1 MNLNYSSVLR
11 VFILS
16 SYFYAF
22 QFHEFLAIFINCNY
36 ILEFYF
42 EPFFTYTLSA
52 IQSKYSDWKDF
63 LVKRLTGA
71 RTLPSNFYMKV
82 MESVSSIFRP
92 NMKLELVDKMRI
104 CQVRVTTIK
113 EITGRRLY
121 LQYDETEHEDNVF
134 WCHEESP
141 LIHPI
146 GKRNMP

>member
-1 MNLNYSSVLR
+1 METLITFS
-11 VFILS
+11 
-16 SYFYAF
+16 
-22 QFHEFLAIFINCNY
+22 
-36 ILEFYF
+36 
-42 EPFFTYTLSA
+42 LSA

-146 GKRNMP
+146 GKKRRTSSISRILFSVKLQHIIQSGRFYRIFVYVILCMYRR

>member
-1 MNLNYSSVLR
+1 MFSNP
-11 VFILS
+11 FIG
-16 SYFYAF
+16 
-22 QFHEFLAIFINCNY
+22 Y
-36 ILEFYF
+36 IEEGIIKKITIKFFYF
-42 EPFFTYTLSA
+42 QILFSFSA

-121 LQYDETEHEDNVF
+121 LQYDESDHDDNVF

-146 GKRNMP
+146 GKKEALKI

>member
-1 MNLNYSSVLR
+1 MIGPYKLHS
-11 VFILS
+11 
-16 SYFYAF
+16 
-22 QFHEFLAIFINCNY
+22 
-36 ILEFYF
+36 LEFYF
-42 EPFFTYTLSA
+42 KIILYFLFSA

-121 LQYDETEHEDNVF
+121 LQYDESDHDDNVF

-146 GKRNMP
+146 GKKEALKRKD

>member
-1 MNLNYSSVLR
+1 M
-11 VFILS
+11 
-16 SYFYAF
+16 
-22 QFHEFLAIFINCNY
+22 ET
-36 ILEFYF
+36 
-42 EPFFTYTLSA
+42 FFTFSLSA

-146 GKRNMP
+146 GKNYALKNVEPVRVEKKIDFMDFIL